1 VPRDSTETRARLIR
15 EAARL
20 FARRGVYQTPLRE
33 VNLAA
38 GQRNVSAVNYHFGD
52 REGLLQAILLEH
64 GEALDAERGALL
76 AELGEGAS
84 TRDLVGVLLA
94 PLAGR
99 LATPEGRDYLR
110 ILPQLTGRFAAWRVP
125 TPLTPPNLRA
135 VLAMLEARP
144 SGVPEAV
151 RRERVVQAIMLMT
164 TAMAERAR
172 AVESGR
178 PLALDDEAFLANLA
192 DVIVGGLEAPVGPPL
207 ARRP

>member
-1 VPRDSTETRARLIR
+1 MPRDATGTRARLIR
-15 EAARL
+15 EAERL

-33 VNLAA
+33 INAAA

-52 REGLLQAILLEH
+52 REGILEAILLKH
-64 GEALDAERGALL
+64 GEPLDEERGEIL
-76 AELGEGAS
+76 ARLGEGAS
-84 TRDLVGVLLA
+84 TRDLVGALLL

-125 TPLTPPNLRA
+125 TQLTPGNLRTT
-135 VLAMLEARP
+135 LAMLEARP
-144 SGVPEAV
+144 SGIPEPV

-172 AVESGR
+172 AIESGR
-178 PLALDDEAFLANLA
+178 PLELDDEAFLANLA
-192 DVIVGGLEAPVGPPL
+192 DVIVGVLEAPAGPPL
-207 ARRP
+207 AE